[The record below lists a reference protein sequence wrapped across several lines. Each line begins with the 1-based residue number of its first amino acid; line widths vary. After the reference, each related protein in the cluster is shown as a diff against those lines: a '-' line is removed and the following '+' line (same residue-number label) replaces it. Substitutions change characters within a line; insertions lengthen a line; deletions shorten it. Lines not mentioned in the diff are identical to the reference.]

1 MKFQKKKVFISFNP
15 SMEGSLRAG
24 MVDFIMDSTEE
35 FDYEVINFEYL
46 LEVGDIS
53 KVPFSAADLYSNLLF
68 DEVDEYVN
76 NVNDSLAKLRSY
88 ENDSDVQLF
97 VFGNTGNEICNL
109 YYFAEEFKRFA
120 NVKLNFCRT
129 VLIKTSSPIIEAYT
143 VVDNSIEL
151 TNEVLERFSAKWK
164 YLVSS
169 NSAIRVS
176 RGGEIVEYSFKQAM
190 DMVLSVFSKEYE
202 RFPTLY
208 SKFLDSLSECEK
220 WTYKSFEYI
229 TYMLVENG
237 IIEKTA
243 DTNTQSGYSDIFFE
257 QKFRII

>member
-1 MKFQKKKVFISFNP
+1 MKSQKKKVFISFNP

-24 MVDFIMDSTEE
+24 NVDFIMDSTEE
-35 FDYEVINFEYL
+35 FDYDVINFEYL

-68 DEVDEYVN
+68 DEVDEYVK

-88 ENDSDVQLF
+88 DNDSDVQLF

-109 YYFAEEFKRFA
+109 YCFAEEFKRFA
-120 NVKLNFCRT
+120 NVKLNFCHT
-129 VLIKTSSPIIEAYT
+129 VLIKTPSCIEDYT

-151 TNEVLERFSAKWK
+151 TNEVLDSFSAKWK

-208 SKFLDSLSECEK
+208 SKFLKSLSEREK
-220 WTYKSFEYI
+220 WTYISFEYI
-229 TYMLVENG
+229 AYILIKNG
-237 IIEKTA
+237 ILERTA